1 MKTLHVDTGR
11 EMSGGQWQALYLIER
26 LKDATLLARENSPL
40 FVEAG
45 GRGIDVRPLALLSL
59 TSLAREADLVHAHD
73 ARAHALAASV
83 PGIRLV
89 VARRVAFPVKSGML
103 SRIKYARPDLFL
115 AVSLCVAQQ
124 LEQAG
129 VPAAK
134 IRVVHDGVPLV
145 DAAHGDD
152 IVALASKGTEIVKR
166 AAELARIEVR
176 FTTSLW
182 DDLSRAKMFLYAS
195 ESEGLGSAALAAM
208 SAGVPVIASNV
219 GGLPEAVEQG
229 RTGILVENRPEDFAA
244 AMIQLVRDPD
254 RAREMGRLGRERVE
268 KEFGIDQMVWNTV
281 SAYEEVAG

>member
-1 MKTLHVDTGR
+1 MKTLHVDAGR
-11 EMSGGQWQALYLIER
+11 EMSGGQWQATYLIER
-26 LKDATLLARENSPL
+26 LKDTTLLARENSPL
-40 FVEAG
+40 FEVAR
-45 GRGIDVRPLALLSL
+45 GRGIDVRPLSLVSL
-59 TSLAREADLVHAHD
+59 TRLAREADLVHAHD
-73 ARAHALAASV
+73 ARAHTLAASV

-103 SRIKYARPDLFL
+103 SRVKYARPDLFL
-115 AVSLCVAQQ
+115 AVSRCVAAQ

-129 VPAAK
+129 VPPAK
-134 IRVVHDGVPLV
+134 VRVVYDGVPLV
-145 DAAHGDD
+145 DPAHGDD

-166 AAELARIEVR
+166 AAELAKLKVR
-176 FTTSLW
+176 FTTRLW

-208 SAGVPVIASNV
+208 SAGLPVIASNV

-244 AMIQLVRDPD
+244 AMIRLVRDPD
-254 RAREMGRLGRERVE
+254 QAREMGRLGRERVE
-268 KEFGIDQMVWNTV
+268 KEFGMDQMVRNTV